1 MLPHTL
7 QHHAC
12 DQREGAGA
20 SHTIGRARGFIRA
33 TASKHEAAAA
43 KK

>member
-20 SHTIGRARGFIRA
+20 SHTIGRGFIRA